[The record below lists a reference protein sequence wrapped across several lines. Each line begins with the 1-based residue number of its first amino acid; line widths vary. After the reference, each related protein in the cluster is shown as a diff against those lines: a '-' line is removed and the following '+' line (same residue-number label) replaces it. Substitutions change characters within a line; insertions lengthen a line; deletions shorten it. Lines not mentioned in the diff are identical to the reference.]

1 MKVFGIYEKIDGLDM
16 IDTFNA
22 FYECVSI
29 YAAVKLFIK
38 NAKTEY
44 GIYDTENFEVIEI
57 TKEIA
62 KSIQEESYIS
72 QDDFEL
78 FRKYNLLPNP
88 FNFSSF
94 IFLILNSLN

>member
-1 MKVFGIYEKIDGLDM
+1 MKVFGIYEKIDGVDM

-44 GIYDTENFEVIEI
+44 GIYDH
-57 TKEIA
+57 
-62 KSIQEESYIS
+62 
-72 QDDFEL
+72 
-78 FRKYNLLPNP
+78 LL
-88 FNFSSF
+88 
-94 IFLILNSLN
+94 LIKNHEFVN